1 VVEVAPSM
9 SGPDVTGL
17 KATVGMDEF
26 YAKLAHYVRRAESGE
41 EVVVTRWG
49 REVARLGPADLNSA
63 PVAADD

>member
-1 VVEVAPSM
+1 M
-9 SGPDVTGL
+9 SGPDVTSL

-26 YAKLAHYVRRAESGE
+26 YAKLAHYVRQAERGE

-49 REVARLGPADLNSA
+49 REVARLGPPDLNPV